1 MRVESA
7 HTLWLTRSSTQTMVH
22 MIVEIILRTQG
33 EATSLSLS
41 VPAVC
46 FSPHLVSYVY
56 ILDCMLSND
65 IHPLP
70 ILKTEQMD
78 TALTLEVSNTHRVD
92 SISIFNIKWLFKV
105 HITKVNILDFRRSD
119 PMNL

>member
-1 MRVESA
+1 MRVETA
-7 HTLWLTRSSTQTMVH
+7 HALWLTRSSTQRTVQ
-22 MIVEIILRTQG
+22 MIVEVILQTQG

-46 FSPHLVSYVY
+46 FSPHLVSYAY

-70 ILKTEQMD
+70 MLKTAQMD
-78 TALTLEVSNTHRVD
+78 TALPLEVSNTHRVS
-92 SISIFNIKWLFKV
+92 SISIFNI
-105 HITKVNILDFRRSD
+105 
-119 PMNL
+119 